1 MTIKPKY
8 KTKQREMLISY
19 LSSVSGEHITAG
31 DVCEY
36 FKEQGVSIGQATV
49 YRQLESLVDEGIVNK
64 YMIDANS
71 PACFEYMGEE
81 THAGAGICF
90 HCKCSK
96 CGKLLHLHC
105 GELMEI
111 QDHLQKE
118 HGFMLDPKRTVF
130 YGICEECG
138 EA

>member
-105 GELMEI
+105 EELMEI

>member
-81 THAGAGICF
+81 IHAGAGICF

-105 GELMEI
+105 EELMEI